1 MADLPEQVTV
11 ARGSEETKRSTVMV
25 DCQPV
30 AESDECCSLISLKT
44 GCLIFAY
51 FYLGYVLFNLTL
63 SASILFTDVDTSSKV
78 SDLLCVASIRELVLD
93 PIPVVIHLF
102 TLPFCVLLLF
112 GLHKEKS
119 THIEIFMFFQLVCG
133 TLTVLHRIIALSYA
147 NNGHATWI
155 TVMLA
160 YIAWNIFFIFVLRN
174 QVVQMRGAPPTC
186 RLGQACTAES
196 IVPDKVIRSK
206 NTSELAL
213 PHYEPR
219 LVLQQCCFCCIPLRT
234 GSLILAYLYLIGIIV
249 NCGMTA
255 ATMITFTSYLAIS
268 SSELKLIFIKIIII
282 LAFTLVINLVALP
295 FNIYLL
301 VGLHKERQRYV
312 RIYIIFQIVFSVL
325 TVLRQIVAVS
335 MSSNIHIYGILQLV
349 GHLVTNVYY
358 LLVLRSHYLKMA
370 IGTDQPAVSFRDDQ
384 LAIAQKEQ
392 TQAECIVES

>member
-234 GSLILAYLYLIGIIV
+234 GSLILAYLYL
-249 NCGMTA
+249 
-255 ATMITFTSYLAIS
+255 
-268 SSELKLIFIKIIII
+268 
-282 LAFTLVINLVALP
+282 
-295 FNIYLL
+295 
-301 VGLHKERQRYV
+301 ERQRYV